1 MAMIRAA
8 ALAVLA
14 LLAVAAPAR
23 AETLFYAYDPADPLT
38 LSLTRGITLE
48 MERGFLGGISI
59 RRLFSTGGRGS
70 AALERGGP
78 NGVID
83 ALPEGADE
91 RTVYRILPE
100 GDGRALANA
109 LCPASEEAWFV
120 SSRIRGPRALTLHAV
135 GRWAD
140 GRFRHC
146 APLRYEFRGEGA
158 GTDAPPADSDASSA
172 PRPQ

>member
-1 MAMIRAA
+1 MIRAA
-8 ALAVLA
+8 LAAFALILA
-14 LLAVAAPAR
+14 ASPAR
-23 AETLFYAYDPADPLT
+23 AETLFYAYDPADALT

-59 RRLFSTGGRGS
+59 RRLVSTGGRGS

-78 NGVID
+78 GAVID
-83 ALPEGADE
+83 ALPQGARE
-91 RTVYRILPE
+91 RTVYRIIPE

-109 LCPASEEAWFV
+109 LCPAAEDAWFV
-120 SSRIRGPRALTLHAV
+120 SNRIRGAGALTLHAV

-140 GRFRHC
+140 GGYRHC
-146 APLRYEFRGEGA
+146 APLRYEFRGEWA
-158 GTDAPPADSDASSA
+158 GTDAPPEADDMSSA

>member
-1 MAMIRAA
+1 MIRVV
-8 ALAVLA
+8 ALAAVAVLF
-14 LLAVAAPAR
+14 VAAPAR
-23 AETLFYAYDPADPLT
+23 AETLFYAYDPADELT

-48 MERGFLGGISI
+48 MDRGLLGGLSI

-78 NGVID
+78 GGVID
-83 ALPEGADE
+83 ALPPDARE

-120 SSRIRGPRALTLHAV
+120 SNRIRGAGALTLHAV

-140 GRFRHC
+140 GGFRHC
-146 APLRYEFRGEGA
+146 APLRYAFRGEWA
-158 GTDAPPADSDASSA
+158 GVNAPPEAGEGSSA

>member
-1 MAMIRAA
+1 MKRVA
-8 ALAVLA
+8 ALAALA
-14 LLAVAAPAR
+14 LLAAAPAR
-23 AETLFYAYDPADPLT
+23 AEILFYAYDPADTLT

-48 MERGFLGGISI
+48 MERGFLGGTSI

-70 AALERGGP
+70 AVLERGGP

-83 ALPEGADE
+83 A
-91 RTVYRILPE
+91 LPE

-120 SSRIRGPRALTLHAV
+120 SNRIRGPRALTLQAV

-140 GRFRHC
+140 GQFRHC
-146 APLRYEFRGEGA
+146 APLSYEFRGEWA
-158 GTDAPPADSDASSA
+158 GTDAPPEAGDGSSA

>member
-1 MAMIRAA
+1 MIRAA
-8 ALAVLA
+8 LAALALILA
-14 LLAVAAPAR
+14 ASPAR
-23 AETLFYAYDPADPLT
+23 AEILFYAYDPADTLT
-38 LSLTRGITLE
+38 QSLTRGITLE

-78 NGVID
+78 SGVID
-83 ALPEGADE
+83 VLPEDARE
-91 RTVYRILPE
+91 RTVYRIVPE

-109 LCPASEEAWFV
+109 LCPASEEAWLV
-120 SSRIRGPRALTLHAV
+120 SNRIRGAGALTLHAV

-140 GRFRHC
+140 GGFRHC
-146 APLRYEFRGEGA
+146 APLRYDFRGEWA
-158 GTDAPPADSDASSA
+158 GTDAPPDAGDQSSA

>member
-1 MAMIRAA
+1 MKRAA
-8 ALAVLA
+8 AFAALA
-14 LLAVAAPAR
+14 LVAVAAPAR
-23 AETLFYAYDPADPLT
+23 AEILFYAYDPADTLT
-38 LSLTRGITLE
+38 LSLTRGLTLE
-48 MERGFLGGISI
+48 IERGFLGGTSI

-83 ALPEGADE
+83 ALPEGAGE
-91 RTVYRILPE
+91 RTVYRIVPE

-120 SSRIRGPRALTLHAV
+120 SNRIRGPRALTLHAV

-140 GRFRHC
+140 GQFRHC
-146 APLRYEFRGEGA
+146 APLRYDFRGEWA
-158 GTDAPPADSDASSA
+158 GTDAPPEGTENSSA